1 MVTLGFDSVW
11 FWRWSGM
18 GPYEK
23 HPSYHGLLNG
33 AMVPWGAVQEMLD
46 DTQIVRDG
54 LGTLLLQSGREDDG
68 IAMLYSFPSQFAIKT
83 GPGLTYGDTEGHEMD
98 PLKEHPELDG
108 KESLIVYEKNHIS
121 WHRSLRAAGL
131 QFRYVTDRMMRLG
144 EFNPAD
150 FKVLILSQIEALG
163 EVEAGIVRSF
173 VESGGT
179 VIADVRP
186 GVYDGHCKPAGQ
198 GMLDDLFGIRRTG
211 DEAARIERA
220 RIDGSV
226 GTYPVGVSFEGARVD
241 PAVQVTDGNPLGLA
255 GDVPL
260 CIIRTA
266 GKGRAILLNF
276 AMDSY
281 PILNKTDVPDGAHD
295 FVRAL
300 LRASGITPQVTLTGA
315 DGRLV
320 RDTEI
325 IRWSGPGVEFVTLF
339 GAMSL
344 RSRKMM
350 YVSKDETVEV
360 ELPAKKHVY
369 DLREGIYRGQVDRFP
384 ANKLGNRATWLVISD
399 RELSPPVVTP
409 RGASCKRGTRA
420 TVDFSFP
427 ESDATHAVKLQVL
440 YPDGTPADWL
450 DQVLLVP
457 AGGTRATLPIA
468 YNDPAGEWAL
478 RASDLYTGE
487 ATDTRLNVE

>member
-1 MVTLGFDSVW
+1 
-11 FWRWSGM
+11 
-18 GPYEK
+18 
-23 HPSYHGLLNG
+23 
-33 AMVPWGAVQEMLD
+33 
-46 DTQIVRDG
+46 
-54 LGTLLLQSGREDDG
+54 
-68 IAMLYSFPSQFAIKT
+68 
-83 GPGLTYGDTEGHEMD
+83 
-98 PLKEHPELDG
+98 
-108 KESLIVYEKNHIS
+108 
-121 WHRSLRAAGL
+121 
-131 QFRYVTDRMMRLG
+131 MMRLG

-163 EVEAGIVRSF
+163 AVEAGMIRSF
-173 VESGGT
+173 VEGGGT

-198 GMLDDLFGIRRTG
+198 GMLHDVFGIRRTG
-211 DEAARIERA
+211 DDAARIERA

-226 GTYPVGVSFEGARVD
+226 GTYPVGVSFDGARVD
-241 PAVQVTDGNPLGLA
+241 PAVQVMDGNPLGHA
-255 GDVPL
+255 GEVPI
-260 CIIRTA
+260 CIVRTV

-281 PILNKTDVPDGAHD
+281 PILNTSNIPAGSDD

-300 LRASGITPQVTLTGA
+300 LRASGVEPQVTLTGA
-315 DGRLV
+315 EGDLV

-350 YVSKDETVEV
+350 YISKDETVELA
-360 ELPAKKHVY
+360 LPAKKHVY
-369 DLREGIYRGQVDRFP
+369 DLREGIYRGLVDRFP
-384 ANKLGNRATWLVISD
+384 AQKLGNRATWLVISD
-399 RELSPPVVTP
+399 LELGPPLVKP
-409 RGASCKRGTRA
+409 QGAPWKRGTRV

-440 YPDGTPADWL
+440 VPDGTPAEWL

-468 YNDPAGEWAL
+468 YNDPAGEWTL